1 MLKKQIKEKEDKN
14 EKEHKEGVLKNVQL
28 ETSAKGGFNL
38 NASGSLTMDGV
49 NEKTVPEGS
58 YGIKAVRGAASKT
71 LTYLDKNVEN
81 PITGFGTVCF
91 GENTEVSAVLTLKKV
106 RVAAG
111 KTLCLQ
117 NTFKADEYGSEKRQ
131 VLCLTEA
138 KRSV

>member
-1 MLKKQIKEKEDKN
+1 M
-14 EKEHKEGVLKNVQL
+14 
-28 ETSAKGGFNL
+28 
-38 NASGSLTMDGV
+38 
-49 NEKTVPEGS
+49 PEGS

-91 GENTEVSAVLTLKKV
+91 GEDTEVSAVLTLKKV

-117 NTFKADEYGSEKRQ
+117 NTFKADEIRLGEKAG
-131 VLCLTEA
+131 LMPAGT